1 MIFQWKGN
9 VFNTLFLY
17 LSNPFLKIQIDTYFK
32 VLLNFNIIAIY
43 LAPSFLIGFWADY
56 LT

>member
-43 LAPSFLIGFWADY
+43 LAPSFLIGF
-56 LT
+56 